1 MATSLTEITQ
11 GVGDPHK
18 RPSDSSGPDF
28 TSSRMKA
35 WIVCGV
41 FLIVLGVYALSSPGR
56 IDIIDGQARFDV
68 SYNWLV
74 VGQPVVRDNWIG
86 PVVAVPGRNGFRYS
100 YYGAPTSIFGA
111 PLVWLGLH
119 TGLHSIPFSQ
129 FLFSLTSPIFGA
141 AVAPILLLF
150 YLELGVKIREAIAW
164 TMVSSF
170 ATFLWPVANS
180 TFDNA
185 QHAFFALA
193 AFYLGYLSVRR
204 RSLIYAGAGGLLA
217 GVLVLYQEYFLLI
230 IPALA
235 LSTIDWNSERDASS
249 PRVPESK
256 DSLILGLASAV
267 KRICQE
273 AAATIRTAWN
283 EPGEARSSC
292 LRYGVFL
299 GAVSVGIVLS
309 LLYNEVRFG
318 SWLDDGKL
326 RFMAQRHHPL
336 FGNPLAGFL
345 TLLVSP
351 GKSVFLYSPPLVLG
365 VLGMGGLRRRKPE
378 LSAAIGISSAA
389 LVLFLSFFACPGGD
403 WCWGP
408 RYLLPL
414 LPLWALAFPFALRL
428 KAKRRLAIALIT
440 AGVLVQLL
448 ALSVENQRF
457 FFDRGF
463 NDFFWAEDSWVY
475 FKHSALVA
483 RFGEALSL
491 FNGLPSTAQYFNSL
505 PVPSLT
511 TYAPLGPPA
520 NVPRA
525 LAPVWIRH
533 FQVFFLPRPWP
544 LWMPRI
550 PAAMRPI
557 NVSAW
562 LAALFGVTVLGFGL
576 TYRGVQRSE
585 SR

>member
-1 MATSLTEITQ
+1 MAISVAEIIQSLGHPPERAAEFSETDRVTARAKPWV
-11 GVGDPHK
+11 VG
-18 RPSDSSGPDF
+18 G
-28 TSSRMKA
+28 
-35 WIVCGV
+35 I
-41 FLIVLGVYALSSPGR
+41 FLIVLGVYVLSSPGR
-56 IDIIDGQARFDV
+56 IDIVDGQARFDV

-74 VGQPVVRDNWIG
+74 IGQPVVRDNWIG
-86 PVVAVPGRNGFRYS
+86 PVVAVPGRSGFRYS
-100 YYGAPTSIFGA
+100 YYGAPSSVFGA

-129 FLFSLTSPIFGA
+129 FLFSLISPIFGA
-141 AVAPILLLF
+141 AVAPVLLLF
-150 YLELGVKIREAIAW
+150 YLELGARTREAIAW
-164 TMVSSF
+164 TMISSF
-170 ATFLWPVANS
+170 ATLLWPVANS
-180 TFDNA
+180 AFDNA

-193 AFYLGYLSVRR
+193 AFYLGFLSARR
-204 RSLIYAGAGGLLA
+204 RSVICAVAGGLMA

-235 LSTIDWNSERDASS
+235 LSTIDWKSEGDTISRSIDH
-249 PRVPESK
+249 K
-256 DSLILGLASAV
+256 DSLVFATASAV
-267 KRICQE
+267 KGSYQK
-273 AAATIRTAWN
+273 ATRLLRTAWN
-283 EPGEARSSC
+283 EPGEARSSG
-292 LRYGVFL
+292 LRYGLFL
-299 GAVSVGIVLS
+299 TAVSVGIVLS
-309 LLYNEVRFG
+309 LVYNEVRFG

-351 GKSVFLYSPPLVLG
+351 GKSAFLYSPPLVLG
-365 VLGMGGLRRRKPE
+365 VLGIGELWRRKFE
-378 LSAAIGISSAA
+378 LAAAILISSAA
-389 LVLFLSFFACPGGD
+389 LVFFLSFFACPGGD

-414 LPLWALAFPFALRL
+414 LPLWALAFPFAVRTN
-428 KAKRRLAIALIT
+428 AKRRLAIAVVG
-440 AGVLVQLL
+440 AGFLVQLL

-491 FNGLPSTAQYFNSL
+491 FNGPPSTAQYFNSL
-505 PVPSLT
+505 PVPNLI

-525 LAPVWIRH
+525 LTPIWIRH

-544 LWMPRI
+544 FWMLRI
-550 PAAMRPI
+550 PAAICPI

-562 LAALFGVTVLGFGL
+562 LTALFGVTVLGLVL
-576 TYRGVQRSE
+576 TYRGIQKSE
-585 SR
+585 PR